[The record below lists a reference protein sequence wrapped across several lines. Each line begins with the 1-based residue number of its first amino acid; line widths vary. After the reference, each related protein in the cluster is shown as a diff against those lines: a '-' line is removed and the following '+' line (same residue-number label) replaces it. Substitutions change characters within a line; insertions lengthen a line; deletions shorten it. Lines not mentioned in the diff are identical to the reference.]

1 MFFVLYDNE
10 YKTKESKNLMEAKT
24 EPQNACIVVNI
35 CSRFKIVQ
43 TSLFFSFVSQ
53 IHHHGLKENEKK
65 KSQTGFIYKIS
76 SSISFFNIMEIS
88 IFITHAYLFLVWN
101 D

>member
-65 KSQTGFIYKIS
+65 KKARLVSFIKFLAQYHSSTLWRSQFS
-76 SSISFFNIMEIS
+76 
-88 IFITHAYLFLVWN
+88 
-101 D
+101 